1 VHAVTRIIQDLSAIG
16 SPTGYTEAVVEHVA
30 RRLEEAGWQ
39 PRLTGKGALLISGP
53 DPVLLFSAHLDT
65 LGAMIS
71 SLKGGVIRFTQLG
84 GWPLPSFEGEYLS
97 IHTLDGRVHRGT
109 LLADNP
115 AAHVNHT
122 LGTQA
127 RTLESM
133 HIRLD
138 APAGSEEELR
148 ALGLSV
154 GDIVVFDPRFE
165 RTDTGY
171 VRCRF
176 LDDKA
181 GSACLIHVAEQLPR
195 RDMPVAFYFSIHE
208 EVGHGA
214 AGGLPATV
222 REMVAVDMGVIGA
235 TVEGRE
241 TGVSICAK
249 DSSGPYDYALRRELT
264 LLARERG
271 IAHVVDVFP
280 YYGSDASAALRGG
293 ADLRAALIGPGVS
306 ASHGVERT
314 HEDGLVATC
323 RLVQAL
329 IETRF
334 GR

>member
-1 VHAVTRIIQDLSAIG
+1 MHPVTAIIRELSAIG
-16 SPTGYTEAVVEHVA
+16 SPTGYTEAIVAHVA
-30 RRLEEAGWQ
+30 ARLERAGWT
-39 PRLTGKGALLISGP
+39 PRRTGKGALLASGP
-53 DPVLLFSAHLDT
+53 DPLLLFSAHLDT
-65 LGAMIS
+65 LGAMVS
-71 SLKGGVIRFTQLG
+71 SLKGGVVRFAQLG
-84 GWPLPSFEGEYLS
+84 GWPLNSFEGEYLS

-115 AAHVNHT
+115 AAHVNHN

-138 APAGSEEELR
+138 AAGESEEDLR
-148 ALGLSV
+148 ALGLEV

-165 RTDTGY
+165 RTETGF

-181 GSACLIHVAEQLPR
+181 GSACLLHVMEEPALRDLPL
-195 RDMPVAFYFSIHE
+195 AFYFSVHE

-214 AGGLPATV
+214 AGGLPAGI

-241 TGVSICAK
+241 TRVSICAK
-249 DSSGPYDYALRRELT
+249 DSSGPYDYALRRDLT
-264 LLARERG
+264 LLARAAG
-271 IAHVVDVFP
+271 IPHAVDVFP
-280 YYGSDASAALRGG
+280 HYGSDASAALRAG

-314 HEDGLVATC
+314 HEAGLDATC
-323 RLVQAL
+323 RLVRAL
-329 IETRF
+329 IRDRC
-334 GR
+334 GA